1 VGRRLGQHFL
11 KSESALR
18 RIAEAACPD
27 RESLVVEIGPGR
39 GALTTYLV
47 ERCER
52 LIAVEIDAALATGLR
67 ERFPGVELVEGN
79 VLDIDLAQW
88 GPAAIVG
95 NLPYYITSPIVEKT
109 LASGFS
115 RAVFLVQEE
124 VADRLAAS
132 PHTRDYG
139 YLSVATQSQASVE
152 KLFRVPASAFSP
164 PPKVESAVVRLTP
177 TAQRDPTFLRF
188 VSSAFRWKRKTLR
201 NNLRGEFPAIEA
213 LPEAGLRAE
222 QLSVAQFK
230 ELHARLIS

>member
-1 VGRRLGQHFL
+1 MGRRLGQHFL